1 MAGKRGETRR
11 THAPS
16 RVRGKSGPVRK
27 DRLFADTLVS
37 VLGESDK
44 DDVKKLR
51 KVAGALVDKAMT
63 GDTAA
68 IREIADRVDGK
79 AGPAAERQP
88 EGKGTL
94 VVKIV
99 RHGEDGAEELP

>member
-1 MAGKRGETRR
+1 MAVRRGEGGTAGRR
-11 THAPS
+11 TRPRAA
-16 RVRGKSGPVRK
+16 RRATAAGK
-27 DRLFADTLVS
+27 DRLFANTLVS

-51 KVAGALVDKAMT
+51 KVASALVDKAMT

-79 AGPAAERQP
+79 ADPAAERER
-88 EGKGTL
+88 EGDGT
-94 VVKIV
+94 VVVEIV
-99 RHGEDGAEELP
+99 RHGEDEAE

>member
-1 MAGKRGETRR
+1 MAAKRGEGGRGGKR
-11 THAPS
+11 TSS
-16 RVRGKSGPVRK
+16 RTGGKRAAARK

-37 VLGESDK
+37 VLGENDE

-51 KVAGALVDKAMT
+51 KVASALVDKAMT

-79 AGPAAERQP
+79 AGPGVERDP
-88 EGKGTL
+88 GGEGA
-94 VVKIV
+94 VVVEIV
-99 RHGEDGAEELP
+99 RHGENQSE